1 MATENQIRVAI
12 KGVLDE
18 SGLIKSFA
26 NMVGQIKKQSTT
38 LNQVFDTTFSK
49 GKLSGSVFRDMVSAI
64 KQVESAVK
72 SLPQAMSKT
81 FSSLEQSATR
91 SKNAVDEVSKSMDKV
106 AGKKTKATVEV
117 EVKNAVGV
125 QKRVGEILSTG
136 NFNVENARNIMG
148 AVSSAHGVS
157 LSASQQQTIIKSL
170 TKKFNLDT
178 SPDVGQNAA
187 LMQMK
192 EAIENEIKEKKLND
206 DWIKDQ
212 TAAHKAYRRNQDKI
226 DNDKFQAE
234 KDIHKQYV
242 AHQKKQADLRIA
254 DDATKRKIEKD
265 IDNQNA
271 AVNSE
276 YNKWLESKVKE
287 NKQAAINRQKRDK
300 DTTTEGKYNATGRP
314 TNTAEYEAQ
323 RANRIYN
330 ETIAQS
336 KADEA
341 DAKADARMRKVKGP
355 KTYTSKQVTML
366 PKGYLD
372 GNFGTGGQVVPNI
385 QAYGKFLVEQMGMSV
400 KQAMNKVRPLIE
412 KAVPSA
418 PAGALGSAGKVL
430 GLGLSEQQKTLEA
443 TSAYLNKI
451 SGGTSRLDQYGN
463 KMTWINDIMRKQGDA
478 VLRLGRYYISFFAIT
493 STIQQ
498 FTEAMRQAVA
508 MQDQMLEL
516 KKFLPEGSNIGGL
529 RQSAY
534 GMAAEFGVPID
545 TVLGSYAEFAKQ
557 GKSAN
562 EIIDM
567 TRSALLGVNV
577 ASTDFATTVT
587 YLTTATNVWKGQ
599 FSDTTVLIDKLA
611 LVQAKSSA
619 SSEVLISAMQRSG
632 SMAKTMGVSLD
643 QLFGY
648 IAAVSEKTQLSG
660 EVIGTSLKTII
671 ERAQRMKTL
680 NLLQGMEEFKG
691 QQFVSPISGDIMG
704 APQILET
711 VAKKWSI
718 LTDVQK
724 KFIGE
729 QMAGSRQLNAFI
741 ALMENMGRAAE
752 LTSGSINSLG
762 YAQKAN
768 ASEMEKFSKSFQR
781 ASTILYELSTAVIL
795 PLVGATTTLMNVF
808 SSLATM
814 MPSFSKG
821 VVGALTGFYG
831 FSAIVAMLRMFKLNI
846 ANAVVGMVSFVAT
859 TLTAKHGIG
868 NLNIAVGNTTA
879 WAAFARNITLAKSAI
894 IAMYTSGMTATNT
907 MRAFWGI
914 MGAVQPFLAL
924 AALAT
929 SAYMAISSMAES
941 SSEKQKEYNDKLS
954 KTLDLLNSIK
964 NVSDKAAKEK
974 VAEDIAKELGLEG
987 MKKAGL
993 KTKFSESGKIIPM
1006 IESQEDLAM
1015 AKKATLAKRI
1025 GEENIGDRGWETQT
1039 KMAAEGL
1046 RATMDPL
1053 YEALGRNVTEIPK
1066 MADALL
1072 TFQETLL
1079 PSNRQ
1084 KFLGEIKAMP
1094 LDRFKG
1100 FENQD
1105 LISNIQSGQA
1115 TNISN
1120 ELLADLQIFLIQRS
1134 IKYAEQSIMAS
1145 EGAAIGSQ
1153 KYLDDLNKKLESYLL
1168 LKTSNIF
1175 KKENANKILAL
1186 SPQMLS
1192 SLKNQ
1197 TPEEIEKIFA
1207 NIQSISPPESSA
1219 RNKNEQLEAEA
1230 ILREKNLVYAVQMVE
1245 NETKLRQLRMTGK
1258 SSSQDDYLAKY
1269 AITNEK
1275 ILKAKEDILKAQ
1287 DDLDQAFLKSDGDKQ
1302 DAASKNMADAKNELE
1317 SLRQYRTL
1325 LENNST
1331 ETAAFARVTNQ
1342 LSQALSSTFDGGIKL
1357 ADTLSNRLFDL
1368 SNTKFT
1374 VKVAIETFLKS
1385 NLPSWLSNM
1394 IFGEMPTQKEKQS
1407 PWEKVKS
1414 NLKTYTGLLGEK
1426 GLTADEKKALKQ
1438 DLGSAYRKDIADA
1451 VKSGDVPGPGETGYI
1466 DFIKQKAQAEGAGNV
1481 FDEKSGGAA
1490 KRDRES
1496 TAHYNALE
1504 RIKKAEAD
1512 LQKQQQM
1519 SSYWEGK
1526 MPDKYLLKY
1535 DAETAKY
1542 ESEMQAKKA
1551 ALSAEEKNLKPDE
1564 VKKFKE
1570 EIAVLQEKI
1579 NLQSK
1584 YREQAIQISQFEQFE
1599 SDNRVGMERLRTELS
1614 LKSEIYDME
1623 FNALNNPSRQEEK
1636 AYLEWKS
1643 QAKIAELEAER
1654 LIAIEQGKVKY
1665 ILTGKSEMEAMALVM
1680 DSEELKMLDLKIDKE
1695 TKLAGLIDRQIELKE
1710 KARINQQVQEIQGM
1724 LSTGIFD
1731 ALSMK
1736 NKNERKKQLAEIAK
1750 ELSKL
1755 GEDSNTAA
1763 YGIAQAES
1771 TGNIDAINSS
1781 RDKWNEV
1788 NRQIEEARK
1797 KMDEVNNS
1805 TNKWKEVLENIGD
1818 SVLKKLADKFAEML
1832 INKTG
1837 LGDMFGMIFGGIDGM
1852 SGGGK
1857 KSNAPALSDPRSA
1870 LGALAMGG
1878 LGLGKK
1884 SSITDMFMP
1893 GISNGSIQYNINA
1906 AGGAGGGA
1914 GLLSMLG
1921 GGFKFGGGGSALGGG
1936 LSGSKIGANAGFG
1949 NASKAASSASKYGTS
1964 QYLTSAMLGY
1974 AIGSSTSNRTVG
1986 VLGGAAAGFLTGGPI
2001 GAILGA
2007 LGGLLGRKK
2016 NGDEA
2021 PPVQPAREMYPL
2033 FRNVDA
2039 LDRNT
2044 NALMKLSDGI
2054 FNAPSTFEVNKVQA
2068 ERNGTTINNNITI
2081 NAAGGNAKSIA
2092 AEVNAVISNSYQS
2105 SLGKMATS
2113 TSNWG

>member
-1 MATENQIRVAI
+1 MAGQNTSTIDV
-12 KGVLDE
+12 
-18 SGLIKSFA
+18 LIKSQLDTSRA
-26 NMVGQIKKQSTT
+26 IADLKRLTEEAK
-38 LNQVFDTTFSK
+38 NQASLIGKALELSFSK
-49 GKLSGSVFRDMVSAI
+49 KGSLKSSIFIDMVSAI

-106 AGKKTKATVEV
+106 ASKKTKARVDVEV
-117 EVKNAVGV
+117 TQTVNGKQQPIGSTTSAMGV
-125 QKRVGEILSTG
+125 LGKSRISKSGEHLYSEFQDTQAEIRQRALSAKESRKYRQQIEKLEAADRQRVTPL
-136 NFNVENARNIMG
+136 
-148 AVSSAHGVS
+148 SAHQY
-157 LSASQQQTIIKSL
+157 AM
-170 TKKFNLDT
+170 D
-178 SPDVGQNAA
+178 
-187 LMQMK
+187 LM
-192 EAIENEIKEKKLND
+192 A
-206 DWIKDQ
+206 
-212 TAAHKAYRRNQDKI
+212 R
-226 DNDKFQAE
+226 
-234 KDIHKQYV
+234 
-242 AHQKKQADLRIA
+242 
-254 DDATKRKIEKD
+254 
-265 IDNQNA
+265 
-271 AVNSE
+271 
-276 YNKWLESKVKE
+276 
-287 NKQAAINRQKRDK
+287 
-300 DTTTEGKYNATGRP
+300 
-314 TNTAEYEAQ
+314 Q
-323 RANRIYN
+323 RAERI
-330 ETIAQS
+330 TPS
-336 KADEA
+336 
-341 DAKADARMRKVKGP
+341 P
-355 KTYTSKQVTML
+355 KTYTSKDVTML
-366 PKGYLD
+366 PQGYLD
-372 GNFGTGGQVVPNI
+372 KNFGTGGQVVPNI

-400 KQAMNKVRPLIE
+400 KQAMNKVRPLIQKE
-412 KAVPSA
+412 IPGTGGN
-418 PAGALGSAGKVL
+418 AGFNTF
-430 GLGLSEQQKTLEA
+430 GLNLSEQQKTLEA

-451 SGGTSRLDQYGN
+451 AGGTSRLNEYGN

-557 GKSAN
+557 GKAAN

-587 YLTTATNVWKGQ
+587 YLTTATNVWKDQ

-781 ASTILYELSTAVIL
+781 FSTLMYEMSTAVLL
-795 PLVGATTTLMNVF
+795 PLIGQVTNLVNAF
-808 SSLATM
+808 SSLASM
-814 MPSFSKG
+814 APGLSAG
-821 VVGALTGFYG
+821 IAGAATGFLA
-831 FSAIVAMLRMFKLNI
+831 FSGAISLFSTFRKEIGHAM
-846 ANAVVGMVSFVAT
+846 NAVMVFFLTMGKAKTVGSGFVQA
-859 TLTAKHGIG
+859 LG
-868 NLNIAVGNTTA
+868 NTGMWAGVARNWTIMSSGLSMIAVSGTR
-879 WAAFARNITLAKSAI
+879 AA
-894 IAMYTSGMTATNT
+894 GT
-907 MRAFWGI
+907 MRALWGAMNLA
-914 MGAVQPFLAL
+914 MGPIGLAI
-924 AALAT
+924 AAA
-929 SAYMAISSMAES
+929 AMAWSSYSSMTES
-941 SSEKQKEYNDKLS
+941 AAEKQKEMNDKLAEAIKLFKELSAAKSEDQRLEISRSIAKGLGASGMAGMKMERDPLSGALIPAYS
-954 KTLDLLNSIK
+954 KTSDLQYNKEIMATKNAGISGLPDATANIVDLGNVFKEADTKLKRFVGKTIEDEKEVIRTLQLIRGLMATNPDVEWAVLERINEIEASKKKYTGRAQDKDVTDALGKLDDEELIRLRNIQ
-964 NVSDKAAKEK
+964 AA
-974 VAEDIAKELGLEG
+974 
-987 MKKAGL
+987 M
-993 KTKFSESGKIIPM
+993 SGKTEKGRLSKDFFKSIGKIPN
-1006 IESQEDLAM
+1006 SAF
-1015 AKKATLAKRI
+1015 
-1025 GEENIGDRGWETQT
+1025 TQ
-1039 KMAAEGL
+1039 L
-1046 RATMDPL
+1046 
-1053 YEALGRNVTEIPK
+1053 LGSDDTSSKI
-1066 MADALL
+1066 
-1072 TFQETLL
+1072 
-1079 PSNRQ
+1079 
-1084 KFLGEIKAMP
+1084 
-1094 LDRFKG
+1094 
-1100 FENQD
+1100 
-1105 LISNIQSGQA
+1105 
-1115 TNISN
+1115 TN
-1120 ELLADLQIFLIQRS
+1120 
-1134 IKYAEQSIMAS
+1134 IMAS
-1145 EGAAIGSQ
+1145 SQ
-1153 KYLDDLNKKLESYLL
+1153 VL
-1168 LKTSNIF
+1168 
-1175 KKENANKILAL
+1175 
-1186 SPQMLS
+1186 Q
-1192 SLKNQ
+1192 
-1197 TPEEIEKIFA
+1197 PEVTK
-1207 NIQSISPPESSA
+1207 
-1219 RNKNEQLEAEA
+1219 NKNEELQAEA
-1230 ILREKNLVYAVQMVE
+1230 MLRVKNLEYAREMAKIEVE
-1245 NETKLRQLRMTGK
+1245 MRQKRMTTK
-1258 SSSQDDYLAKY
+1258 TTSADDYLAQY
-1269 AITNEK
+1269 AYAQEQ
-1275 ILKAKEDILKAQ
+1275 ILKYQSEEEEARRKINLAIKENNNDNKIAAESAQTDAKEMIATWKQYSNEITGA
-1287 DDLDQAFLKSDGDKQ
+1287 SD
-1302 DAASKNMADAKNELE
+1302 SI
-1317 SLRQYRTL
+1317 R
-1325 LENNST
+1325 ENN
-1331 ETAAFARVTNQ
+1331 AKIN
-1342 LSQALSSTFDGGIKL
+1342 ALSESIRGQLDGAISSATKGV
-1357 ADTLSNRLFDL
+1357 DTLSAHLLDL
-1368 SNTKFT
+1368 TSRSFT
-1374 VKVAIETFLKS
+1374 IKVAVEAFLRS
-1385 NLPSWLSNM
+1385 MLPGWLSKM
-1394 IFGEMPTQKEKQS
+1394 LFGELPTQSPAQAAQSNFEAWTKRLKEAKT
-1407 PWEKVKS
+1407 PAEKAEISKMAQESYAQDFKAVKGS
-1414 NLKTYTGLLGEK
+1414 KVVGPGDAK
-1426 GLTADEKKALKQ
+1426 GIADQIQYAKNQKALEYKE
-1438 DLGSAYRKDIADA
+1438 
-1451 VKSGDVPGPGETGYI
+1451 P
-1466 DFIKQKAQAEGAGNV
+1466 
-1481 FDEKSGGAA
+1481 SGGAA

-1551 ALSAEEKNLKPDE
+1551 ALASEEKNLKPDE

-1584 YREQAIQISQFEQFE
+1584 YRKQAEEIAAFEKWE

-1614 LKSEIYDME
+1614 IKSEIYDME
-1623 FNALNNPSRQEEK
+1623 YAALYSASRSDEK
-1636 AYLEWKS
+1636 SYMEWKIKS
-1643 QAKIAELEAER
+1643 ALVELEAQR
-1654 LIAIEQGKVKY
+1654 MIAIETQKIVAMQNGKN
-1665 ILTGKSEMEAMALVM
+1665 EAEALSIAM
-1680 DSEELKMLDLKIDKE
+1680 STEEVQLLDLKINKE
-1695 TKLAGLIDRQIELKE
+1695 EQMLGLIDRQLDLK
-1710 KARINQQVQEIQGM
+1710 KKQRINEQVREVQGM

-1852 SGGGK
+1852 GGGGK

-1878 LGLGKK
+1878 LGMGKRAM
-1884 SSITDMFMP
+1884 SVTDMIMP
-1893 GISNGSIQYNINA
+1893 GISNSSVQYNINA
-1906 AGGAGGGA
+1906 AGGAGGA
-1914 GLLSMLG
+1914 GGGLMSMLG
-1921 GGFKFGGGGSALGGG
+1921 GFGGGSSKLLPANYSA
-1936 LSGSKIGANAGFG
+1936 
-1949 NASKAASSASKYGTS
+1949 AARNGYTGRGVDQMSSAKKYGTS

-2007 LGGLLGRKK
+2007 IGGLLGRKK

-2021 PPVQPAREMYPL
+2021 PPVQPVREMYPL